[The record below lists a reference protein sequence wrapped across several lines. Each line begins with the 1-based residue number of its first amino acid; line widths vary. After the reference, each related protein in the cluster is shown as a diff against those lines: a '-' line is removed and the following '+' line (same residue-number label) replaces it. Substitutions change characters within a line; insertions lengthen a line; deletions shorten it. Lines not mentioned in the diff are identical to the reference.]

1 MAGEN
6 NEDGTILASY
16 FAGNLTAT
24 TTSPQCYFNSDLY
37 TPTSEKKWAKPTIDM
52 IMQAFVNDL
61 NSEITD
67 SRTEQ
72 NLRKYQFIYQP
83 SEYPSLVSQQKNVE

>member
-1 MAGEN
+1 
-6 NEDGTILASY
+6 
-16 FAGNLTAT
+16 
-24 TTSPQCYFNSDLY
+24 
-37 TPTSEKKWAKPTIDM
+37 M